1 MTASAEDRSAED
13 QRLTDQPRENQ
24 PPGDH
29 RPDERRK
36 MTVSERNM
44 GTLAAD
50 LQGWLAGRL
59 GHPEGLTVSGV
70 RVPGSG
76 GLSSTSVLFEAGWTT
91 EGDSRH
97 APQGR

>member
-1 MTASAEDRSAED
+1 MTSSAE
-13 QRLTDQPRENQ
+13 
-24 PPGDH
+24 H

-36 MTVSERNM
+36 MSVSERDI

-59 GHPEGLTVSGV
+59 GYPEGLTVSGI

-76 GLSSTSVLFEAGWTT
+76 APVRPCPEAGLRPVKGRFLRPQTDSAPSDQPAYPTT
-91 EGDSRH
+91 G
-97 APQGR
+97 